1 MKTRIDH
8 LVTFDVESSG
18 TDVEQDRIVQAFVGK
33 MSLDGEWIEK
43 REWLID
49 PGIEIPEGAANV
61 HGYTTERIREVGR
74 KDDKAAIYE
83 IYCTILEWTSENAP
97 LVIFNSGYDSSILD
111 RELGRQGKRFD
122 MNGMYVVDP
131 LKCDKAK
138 FKFRKG
144 SRKLV
149 DVAPHY
155 GVPVEEDAHDA
166 GADCLMTGRV
176 AAKMIES
183 WQGTLAGLHEKQIG
197 WAKEQAES
205 LQAYFRS
212 SKNKNGADPTA
223 VVNGEWP
230 IQARSAW

>member
-1 MKTRIDH
+1 MKTKVDK
-8 LVTFDVESSG
+8 LVCFDVESTGIS
-18 TDVEQDRIVQAFVGK
+18 VEDDHIVQAFVGL
-33 MSLDGEWIEK
+33 MGMDGEWIEK

-49 PGIEIPEGAANV
+49 PGVEVPQGASDV

-74 KDDKAAIYE
+74 KDADAAIFE
-83 IYCTILEWTSENAP
+83 IYCTILEWTNVNSP
-97 LVIFNSGYDSSILD
+97 LVIFNSVYDASILD

-122 MNGMYVVDP
+122 MNGIFVVDP
-131 LKCDKAK
+131 LCCDKAK

-155 GVPVEEDAHDA
+155 GVSTEGSLHDA
-166 GADCLMTGRV
+166 MVDCRITGHI
-176 AAKMIES
+176 ALKMIES

-197 WAKEQAES
+197 WKAEQSAS
-205 LQAYFRS
+205 LQSHFRS
-212 SKNKNGADPTA
+212 DKNKNGADPTA

-230 IQARSAW
+230 MKERTW